1 VTIYCIATKFGIY
14 QDAPLSRLS
23 VYQISRQSDNAFVF
37 YSNFHTFTKR
47 KRNKKNEETL
57 PTFEGSY
64 LGNTWL
70 DLVEINLK

>member
-1 VTIYCIATKFGIY
+1 VIIYGIITKFQIWY

-37 YSNFHTFTKR
+37 YSNFHTLTKR
-47 KRNKKNEETL
+47 KKNEETQ

-64 LGNTWL
+64 LGNAWR
-70 DLVEINLK
+70 DLVEI